1 MSADAGRPAPSRSPL
16 PPGSSK
22 VVALK
27 AKRSSPAALR
37 LPRHLRAATRRWAE
51 GILDGFEFESH
62 HVRLLVLACQA
73 WDQGER
79 ARARLARFGVT
90 YLDRFKQ
97 PRIRPEVKVEH
108 DARIAFARILRE
120 LRLDSTEGPESRPP
134 AWGDR

>member
-1 MSADAGRPAPSRSPL
+1 M
-16 PPGSSK
+16 PPVSTK
-22 VVALK
+22 VVSLK
-27 AKRSSPAALR
+27 AKRAGPADSR

-51 GILDGFEFESH
+51 GILDAYEFEPH
-62 HVRLLVLACQA
+62 HEKLLVLACQA

-134 AWGDR
+134 ALGDR

>member
-1 MSADAGRPAPSRSPL
+1 MSADGGRPAPAKSPR
-16 PPGSSK
+16 
-22 VVALK
+22 VVQLK
-27 AKRSSPAALR
+27 AKRAEVRDSR

-79 ARARLARFGVT
+79 ARARLARHGVT
-90 YLDRFKQ
+90 YLDRFRQ

-134 AWGDR
+134 ALGDR